1 VLAIAAVL
9 TERRRNGGY
18 LEFRAAQRTGF
29 AIFALA
35 LAVQTLFTWLL
46 VNVIDTHFLT
56 RLMPVIAARM
66 TTVYRW
72 FGTNPDQTA
81 RAVAGEQGVNLFSF
95 ARMLQGLAYNYIFH
109 FLIALLI
116 AAVVKKKA
124 VPVPGS

>member
-1 VLAIAAVL
+1 MADIWSSVQ
-9 TERRRNGGY
+9 RN
-18 LEFRAAQRTGF
+18 EQGF

-35 LAVQTLFTWLL
+35 LARSDPLHLAIGKCDRYPFFNAV
-46 VNVIDTHFLT
+46 DAGHSSADDY
-56 RLMPVIAARM
+56 RLSVVR
-66 TTVYRW
+66 
-72 FGTNPDQTA
+72 NQSDQTA